1 MERTHCGL
9 YQAAATDGCEDI
21 MASGKLLKL
30 IRVFQG
36 VSQSPLADRTGYLPR
51 NTTNLRSPGRIQ
63 TMRALALLRAT
74 GSPARAFSEALSL
87 VYGRLTEKE
96 LLTACGRLFCCFTL

>member
-9 YQAAATDGCEDI
+9 YQAAATDDCEDI
-21 MASGKLLKL
+21 MASGKPLKL
-30 IRVFQG
+30 TRMFHVG
-36 VSQSPLADRTGYLPR
+36 TNPPWRTEPGIFRETPPVW
-51 NTTNLRSPGRIQ
+51 RSPGRIQ
-63 TMRALALLRAT
+63 AMRALALLRAT
-74 GSPARAFSEALSL
+74 GSPALDFSEALSP